1 MDARCRD
8 VVESA
13 LFALVEC
20 LPSITAAE
28 VWQLN
33 SNQTIRCNYALVAGG
48 EFCSPNK
55 IVKGLLH
62 DEDLAEFCE
71 AIQSVPVEN
80 ESPQSNETHKESSD
94 DAKPVDISYRDRHVI
109 RPKRTPGVLA
119 APFYDFWFKVG
130 RSYFGADKLARG
142 FALVLRIDRQIAVE
156 RLREAKPDGTT
167 TTGTTHRRGRA
178 NATDPEVTRH
188 QISEISIEDGAFT
201 ARVAKELGVALAR
214 VRGREHMAAPPALSL
229 KRLEIVCSEKGV
241 PSGEDVREA
250 VLSEIS
256 TALPGCR
263 AYIGE
268 LQPGGEKIIYRSC
281 TANSRM
287 RERVLRRGEGVSF
300 ACLDDPDGQVRL
312 IRHHGSVALKTS
324 GPPRQASP
332 GCEAGMT
339 KPSTISTS
347 DSVEVWYASSWLA
360 ATVLRDRGHECYDVR
375 YDDFGETEAGVPRW
389 RLRKVVRLEHL
400 DVKTSWDD
408 TEDEDR
414 DQQGWQRENVIDND
428 KGKEGKRYESWPWP
442 FVCVPLRSASNRVG
456 VLGIDGWVR
465 VHLERPEDTLP
476 EKSAVS
482 FLRQAGALLARAMYM
497 ERRSKCLLALE
508 SMLRSKEAT
517 EESAFEAMI
526 VFILEA
532 ITFRRRVDVFETRS
546 EEPGAVYLR
555 GTWECFPSETWTS
568 CKETSHRE
576 PLARVFEKSKALKVE
591 ELCITPTQLE
601 QLHKG
606 EEGVLSST
614 SSTATNQH
622 QSLASEKI
630 TPYHREIYGIIRDG
644 PISKVG
650 LRATALATRP
660 GEIVG
665 CLKRLSVRTNGSRPS
680 ANGWYLVR
688 VFRALPEAPQ
698 QGQNKGARSKTN
710 VASSTALTSE
720 EGDIS
725 LLSEMC
731 QRLEVSLMAIATRE
745 KKALV
750 RKKALDRVLAC
761 CRGFSLGYPVKT
773 SPAIKNDET
782 ECGQDLVVSS
792 WMRVVTN
799 STPRSSEVTTPLK
812 SVALGT
818 SRSGR
823 GEMFC
828 VPILPPIVAETP
840 DGRRGTLVALKD
852 GKLGVLVHQ
861 GDKRV
866 AVVGLP
872 GGKQHTLPETAVSQ
886 FWKRLCVVDLQPGRH
901 MISLLVGPVCI
912 VLRNC
917 EDEANGILNAFP
929 SRPRSSRG
937 NGNIVA
943 SFGAPFCRRVKRVA
957 RNAIV
962 VLCMFCV
969 RVFR

>member
-1 MDARCRD
+1 MDARYRD

-13 LFALVEC
+13 LIALVEC
-20 LPSITAAE
+20 LPSIAAAE

-33 SNQTIRCNYALVAGG
+33 SNQTIRCTYALVAGG

-55 IVKGLLH
+55 VVKGLLH
-62 DEDLAEFCE
+62 EEDLAEFCE
-71 AIQSVPVEN
+71 AIQGKPVEN
-80 ESPQSNETHKESSD
+80 ESPQSNETPKENSD
-94 DAKPVDISYRDRHVI
+94 DDKPVDICYRERQII

-119 APFYDFWFKVG
+119 APFYDFSFKVG
-130 RSYFGADKLARG
+130 RSYFGADRLARG
-142 FALVLRIDRQIAVE
+142 FTLVLRIDGQGTVE
-156 RLREAKPDGTT
+156 RLRVAKPDDTT
-167 TTGTTHRRGRA
+167 TAGTTHQRGRK
-178 NATDPEVTRH
+178 NATDPEIMQH
-188 QISEISIEDGAFT
+188 QMSEVSIEDGAFT
-201 ARVAKELGVALAR
+201 LRVAKELGDALAR
-214 VRGREHMAAPPALSL
+214 LRDREHRAAPSALSL

-241 PSGEDVREA
+241 SSGEDFREA
-250 VLSEIS
+250 VLSEITTVLS
-256 TALPGCR
+256 GCR

-268 LQPGGEKIIYRSC
+268 LQPGGEKIVYRSC
-281 TANSRM
+281 TANSCM
-287 RERVLRRGEGVSF
+287 RERVLRRGEGISF
-300 ACLDDPDGQVRL
+300 ACLDDPEGQVRL
-312 IRHHGSVALKTS
+312 IRHHGPVAPKTS
-324 GPPRQASP
+324 EPPRQTSL
-332 GCEAGMT
+332 GCEVGMT

-389 RLRKVVRLEHL
+389 RLRKMVRFEHL

-408 TEDEDR
+408 TEEGDGRDR
-414 DQQGWQRENVIDND
+414 QEW
-428 KGKEGKRYESWPWP
+428 KGKSAFDDEKGKGGKSYDSWPWP

-456 VLGIDGWVR
+456 VLGIDGWAR

-482 FLRQAGALLARAMYM
+482 FLRQAGAFLARAMYM

-517 EESAFEAMI
+517 EESAFEAMT
-526 VFILEA
+526 VFIQEV

-555 GTWECFPSETWTS
+555 GTWECFPSETGAS
-568 CKETSHRE
+568 CNEASHRE
-576 PLARVFEKSKALKVE
+576 PFARVFEKSKAPKVE
-591 ELCITPTQLE
+591 ELCITPMQLE
-601 QLHKG
+601 QLQQL
-606 EEGVLSST
+606 EEDVLSST
-614 SSTATNQH
+614 ASTASKQH

-630 TPYHREIYGIIRDG
+630 TPYHREIYTIIRDG
-644 PISKVG
+644 PISMVG

-665 CLKRLSVRTNGSRPS
+665 CLKRLSVRTNGTRPS

-698 QGQNKGARSKTN
+698 QGHNKGVRSKSEM
-710 VASSTALTSE
+710 ASSTALTSE

-773 SPAIKNDET
+773 SLAIRHDET
-782 ECGQDLVVSS
+782 ECGQDPVASN

-799 STPRSSEVTTPLK
+799 STPRYSEVTTPLK
-812 SVALGT
+812 SVVLGT

-828 VPILPPIVAETP
+828 LPLLPPLVAETP

-861 GDKRV
+861 GDRRV
-866 AVVGLP
+866 AVVALP
-872 GGKQHTLPETAVSQ
+872 GGKQQTLPETAVNLFQ
-886 FWKRLCVVDLQPGRH
+886 KRLCVVDLQPH
-901 MISLLVGPVCI
+901 PHIISQVGSVCI
-912 VLRNC
+912 VLGNC
-917 EDEANGILNAFP
+917 KDEMRQIVF
-929 SRPRSSRG
+929 STHSPRDQDFRG
-937 NGNIVA
+937 ATALLSPLLVHH
-943 SFGAPFCRRVKRVA
+943 STER
-957 RNAIV
+957 
-962 VLCMFCV
+962 
-969 RVFR
+969 